1 MNTHPHFP
9 TVASCV
15 FAILLASPSYAD
27 QATPPSLS
35 PQDQQ
40 ALELGRKVIKAR
52 HALKTPGRQS
62 SIADIRD
69 LGLDSRYYV
78 MTRGWITQHI
88 SMAESYRGTSK
99 YKQDEKWRKEIDDR
113 ITALKKLLRAIDLE

>member
-1 MNTHPHFP
+1 MACF
-9 TVASCV
+9 
-15 FAILLASPSYAD
+15 ILASVLVFPAPAD
-27 QATPPSLS
+27 QPTPPKLS

-40 ALELGRKVIKAR
+40 ALDLGRKVIKAR
-52 HALKTPGRQS
+52 AALKVPAKQT
-62 SIADIRD
+62 SIETIRE

-99 YKQDEKWRKEIDDR
+99 YRQDETYRKEIDDR
-113 ITALKKLLRAIDLE
+113 ITALRKLLRAIDLE